1 MLQRQTS
8 RFTITKIQKKRR
20 KLLGLLNVA
29 TGDKKTAKPK
39 REKTQQSGVSRMKF
53 SGFLPFPGAFLNF
66 CKNYV
71 AETLL
76 ERKKNRRICLRT
88 LWKRSNRCFH
98 V

>member
-1 MLQRQTS
+1 MWPPE
-8 RFTITKIQKKRR
+8 KR
-20 KLLGLLNVA
+20 KQPSA
-29 TGDKKTAKPK
+29 QK
-39 REKTQQSGVSRMKF
+39 REERCLSQQSGQSGVSRMKF

-98 V
+98 VRTIKFENVQVQESVEKR